1 MKLLLDTHGVIWW
14 LADDPNLTEQQR
26 KSIQDRRNTCFVS
39 AATVWEI
46 SIKKALGKLSIDPG
60 YLDQLRSEGFVE
72 LPVSWKHAQAPTVD
86 MELHF
91 DAAFVRLTVSDRG
104 RGFNVPEQLEALTE
118 ADPDNQHRSPVC
130 PEPS

>member
-26 KSIQDRRNTCFVS
+26 KAIQDRRNTCFVS

-72 LPVSWKHAQAPTVD
+72 LPVSWKHAQAVHNLPPHHRDPFDRLLVAQAR
-86 MELHF
+86 MEGMCLVSG
-91 DAAFVRLTVSDRG
+91 DDIIRKCDLTVI
-104 RGFNVPEQLEALTE
+104 
-118 ADPDNQHRSPVC
+118 
-130 PEPS
+130 